1 MVGIYHLVILDDD
14 STFKGVFF
22 VICKALHI
30 KFDIFAKINH
40 NGTLVENNR
49 VFINTSITIV
59 AEDRGTNG
67 DFVAAIIIAGGVHGV
82 VFHLMGLIYFIVFLP
97 LGKTLFPP

>member
-40 NGTLVENNR
+40 NGTLVEKNR
-49 VFINTSITIV
+49 VFINISITIV

-67 DFVAAIIIAGGVHGV
+67 DFVTASIIAGDSWSS
-82 VFHLMGLIYFIVFLP
+82 FP
-97 LGKTLFPP
+97 LDGTNILHSVPTIG